1 MEVTPRTEKSNGA
14 TSYPASGRKGSIKL
28 PRQLSTCS
36 PHWLASATCA
46 RAGMSSVTP
55 CPGPSSHASHYHK
68 GRACAAAGHVGRC
81 MGHIG
86 GYGEDAWAGGLSNC
100 RCNCRLACTLGA
112 QACANESAWPTQIEC
127 QQVVDKV
134 SQGAR
139 RGHRQARLQ
148 RLTCCSR
155 PLVRFISCSCRW
167 PRLSEPQLS

>member
-81 MGHIG
+81 IGHIG
-86 GYGEDAWAGGLSNC
+86 GYGEDAWAGGLS
-100 RCNCRLACTLGA
+100 NCRLACTLGA

-155 PLVRFISCSCRW
+155 PLVRFISCSCRS